1 MYTYTCFITCQHYI
15 HFAGQAFCKAH
26 CVKVDELGYPTKLR
40 EFLTSCGKEVTPDSY
55 TKNMKK
61 LVDEKIK
68 KISQQIDA
76 KSFNVKSSTDVQGT
90 TYLLR
95 KRAFKQ
101 VENFELEED
110 EEENCNKYS
119 FSSLKIILFILL
131 KGTQGVK

>member
-1 MYTYTCFITCQHYI
+1 
-15 HFAGQAFCKAH
+15 
-26 CVKVDELGYPTKLR
+26 
-40 EFLTSCGKEVTPDSY
+40 
-55 TKNMKK
+55 MKK

-76 KSFNVKSSTDVQGT
+76 KSLNVKSSTDVQGT